1 MNEGSLERKT
11 CTEKLA
17 CVKAILPHRKNLA
30 LMETLLERLDMDRYE
45 YILEQFYACSEN
57 GVVKLYGSS
66 QEIGDFIAFHGAC

>member
-1 MNEGSLERKT
+1 MRGNMEGVKRALNEGSLERKT

-45 YILEQFYACSEN
+45 YISFMHVLKM
-57 GVVKLYGSS
+57 VL
-66 QEIGDFIAFHGAC
+66 